1 MHLAEATPNRLEEAL
16 MRLSLVVRLA
26 AVLPSALLGEARAD
40 GGAQVVYEEITLPSL
55 GGTLSSGNGINDLEW
70 VTGSSTL
77 PGNQSVRATLW
88 REGRA
93 QDLGTL
99 GGASSNVVWPIKNT
113 VGLISGI
120 SETTTV
126 DPLGEQW
133 SCSAFIPNTGHTCLG
148 TVWEFGT
155 IRALPTLGGN
165 NGFAT
170 GSNDRR
176 QVVGWAENTV
186 HDPSCTSPQVLQF
199 RAVLWGPGRDA
210 VRELSPL
217 PGDSTSAAT
226 GINDR
231 GVVIG
236 ISGNCGTAVGASS
249 ARHAV
254 IWEDGIPRD
263 IGNLGGIA
271 WNTPMA
277 LNRRGEV
284 VGFSNISA
292 SDGDNFNAQAFL
304 WTRRD
309 GIRKLGTLPG
319 DALSEAL
326 GINSW
331 GQVVGISCTAGFV
344 SCRGFLW
351 QDGVITDLNT
361 LIVSGNVVPIFAA
374 GDIDD
379 FGRITGQTLNPTTG
393 EQDAFLA
400 LPMFQQGAT
409 DNAFGRPA
417 MPALPEQ
424 LRSQLLRRHAMRV
437 PFNAP

>member
-1 MHLAEATPNRLEEAL
+1 
-16 MRLSLVVRLA
+16 MRMSFTVTLA
-26 AVLPSALLGEARAD
+26 ALLIGAFPGEARAEPSD
-40 GGAQVVYEEITLPSL
+40 NAQGFYEEITLPSL

-70 VTGSSTL
+70 VTGFSTL
-77 PGNQSVRATLW
+77 AGNQVVRATLW
-88 REGRA
+88 IDGQA
-93 QDLGTL
+93 VDLGTL
-99 GGASSNVVWPIKNT
+99 GGASSSVVWPMKNT

-126 DPLGEQW
+126 DQLGEQW

-148 TVWEFGT
+148 AVWEFGT

-170 GSNDRR
+170 GSNDAR

-199 RAVLWGPGRDA
+199 RATLWGPGRDDI
-210 VRELSPL
+210 RELPPV

-231 GVVIG
+231 GLVIG
-236 ISGNCGTAVGASS
+236 ISGNCGSAVGASS

-254 IWEDGIPRD
+254 VWENGRPRS
-263 IGNLGGIA
+263 IGTLGGIA

-277 LNRRGEV
+277 LNRWGDV

-292 SDGDNFNAQAFL
+292 SDGNNFNAHAFL
-304 WTRRD
+304 WTRRE
-309 GIRKLGTLPG
+309 GIRDLGTLPG

-351 QDGVITDLNT
+351 QGGAMLDLNA
-361 LIVSGNVVPIFAA
+361 LVVSGNVVPIYAA

-379 FGRITGQTLNPTTG
+379 FGRITGQTLNAATG
-393 EQDAFLA
+393 EQDTFLA
-400 LPMFQQGAT
+400 LPTCRRDGQRTGDA
-409 DNAFGRPA
+409 AAP
-417 MPALPEQ
+417 MPALPDR
-424 LRSQLLRRHAMRV
+424 LRSELLRRHGMSG
-437 PFNAP
+437 AP